1 MSHIHFNIYK
11 IAESIL
17 FLLKLTSFGGCRPKS
32 GQAGKHRSLNN
43 VEFFQVIRAVTA
55 REGEAE
61 FDSPETIKE
70 RKKRPGRLFEFLF
83 LRPSL
88 RFQRTAAGKSNRRC
102 RVGLCNREL
111 FSEAGFGPH

>member
-61 FDSPETIKE
+61 FDSPETIK
-70 RKKRPGRLFEFLF
+70 KRPGRLFEFLF

-88 RFQRTAAGKSNRRC
+88 RFQRTAAGKSNHRC